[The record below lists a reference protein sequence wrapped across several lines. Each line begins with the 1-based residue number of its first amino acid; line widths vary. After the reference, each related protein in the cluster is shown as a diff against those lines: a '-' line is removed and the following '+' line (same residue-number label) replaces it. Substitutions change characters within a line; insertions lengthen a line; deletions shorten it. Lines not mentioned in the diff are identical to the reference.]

1 MEQYLFERT
10 LYKPNS
16 WRSRKKKCN
25 AYWI

>member
-16 WRSRKKKCN
+16 CRSRKKKCN